1 MPQLKKIL
9 LSIPDPL
16 LKRLDA
22 IAKKKGVSRT
32 KVLRDAAED
41 FVKKEERKTRQELK
55 TGYTEMGK
63 INLKLAEICFDAD
76 QEALDRYEEKL
87 AECE

>member
-9 LSIPDPL
+9 LALPDPL
-16 LKRLDA
+16 LQQLDDLS
-22 IAKKKGVSRT
+22 KKKGVSRSRI
-32 KVLRDAAED
+32 LRDAAED
-41 FVKKEERKTRQELK
+41 FVKKEKRKTVQDLK
-55 TGYTEMGK
+55 KGYTEMGK
-63 INLKLAEICFDAD
+63 LNLKLAEICFDAD

>member
-9 LSIPDPL
+9 FSLPDPL
-16 LKRLDA
+16 LKKVDA

-32 KVLRDAAED
+32 SVLRDAAED
-41 FVKKEERKTRQELK
+41 LVKKEEKKLRQELK
-55 TGYTEMGK
+55 SGYTEMGK
-63 INLKLAEICFDAD
+63 INLRLAEICFDAD
-76 QEALDRYEEKL
+76 QESLDRYEEKL

>member
-9 LSIPDPL
+9 FSLPDPL
-16 LKRLDA
+16 LKKLDA

-32 KVLRDAAED
+32 RVLRDAAED
-41 FVKKEERKTRQELK
+41 LVKKEERKLRQELK

-63 INLKLAEICFDAD
+63 LNLKLAEICFDAD

>member
-1 MPQLKKIL
+1 LPQLKKIL
-9 LSIPDPL
+9 FSLPDPL
-16 LKRLDA
+16 LKKLDA

-32 KVLRDAAED
+32 RVLRDAAED
-41 FVKKEERKTRQELK
+41 LVKKEEKKLRQELK

-63 INLKLAEICFDAD
+63 LNLKLAEICFDAD
-76 QEALDRYEEKL
+76 QESLDRYEEKL

>member
-9 LSIPDPL
+9 FNLPYPL

-32 KVLRDAAED
+32 SILKAAAED
-41 FVKKEERKTRQELK
+41 FVKKEERKIRQELK
-55 TGYTEMGK
+55 QGYTEMGK
-63 INLKLAEICFDAD
+63 LNLKLAEICFDAD

>member
-9 LSIPDPL
+9 LGLPDPL

-32 KVLRDAAED
+32 GVLREAAED
-41 FVKKEERKTRQELK
+41 FVKKEERKLRQELK

-63 INLKLAEICFDAD
+63 LNLKLAEICFDAD
-76 QEALDRYEEKL
+76 QESLDRYEEKL

>member
-9 LSIPDPL
+9 FSLPDPL
-16 LKRLDA
+16 LKKLDA

-32 KVLRDAAED
+32 RVLRDAAED
-41 FVKKEERKTRQELK
+41 LVKKEEKKLRQELK
-55 TGYTEMGK
+55 TGDTEMGK
-63 INLKLAEICFDAD
+63 LNLKLAEICFDAD
-76 QEALDRYEEKL
+76 QESLDRYEEKL

>member
-9 LSIPDPL
+9 FSLPDPL

-32 KVLRDAAED
+32 RVLRDAAED
-41 FVKKEERKTRQELK
+41 FVKKEERKLRQDLK

-63 INLKLAEICFDAD
+63 LNLKLAEICFDAD

>member
-9 LSIPDPL
+9 LGLPDPL

-32 KVLRDAAED
+32 GVLREAAED
-41 FVKKEERKTRQELK
+41 FVKKEERKLRQELK

-63 INLKLAEICFDAD
+63 LNLRLAEICFDAD
-76 QEALDRYEEKL
+76 QESLDRYEEKL

>member
-9 LSIPDPL
+9 FSLPDPL
-16 LKRLDA
+16 LKKLDA

-41 FVKKEERKTRQELK
+41 FVKKEERKIRQELK

-63 INLKLAEICFDAD
+63 LNLKLAEICFDAD
-76 QEALDRYEEKL
+76 QESLDRYEEKL

>member
-9 LSIPDPL
+9 FSIPDPL

-22 IAKKKGVSRT
+22 IAKKKGVSRSRI
-32 KVLRDAAED
+32 LRDAAED
-41 FVKKEERKTRQELK
+41 FAKKEERKLRQDLK

-63 INLKLAEICFDAD
+63 LNLKLAEICFDAD

>member
-9 LSIPDPL
+9 LGLPDPL

-32 KVLRDAAED
+32 GVLREAAED
-41 FVKKEERKTRQELK
+41 FVKKEERKLRQKLK

-63 INLKLAEICFDAD
+63 LNLRLAEICFDAD
-76 QEALDRYEEKL
+76 QESLDRYEEKL

>member
-9 LSIPDPL
+9 FRLPDPL
-16 LKRLDA
+16 LKKLDA

-41 FVKKEERKTRQELK
+41 FVKKEERKLRQELK

-76 QEALDRYEEKL
+76 QESLDRYEEKL

>member
-9 LSIPDPL
+9 FSLPDPL
-16 LKRLDA
+16 KKRLDA
-22 IAKKKGVSRT
+22 LAQKKGVSRSRI
-32 KVLRDAAED
+32 LRVAVED
-41 FVKKEERKTRQELK
+41 ILEKEKKKTQQDLK
-55 TGYTEMGK
+55 QGYTEMGK

-76 QEALDRYEEKL
+76 QETLDRYEEKL

>member
-9 LSIPDPL
+9 FSLPDPL
-16 LKRLDA
+16 LKKLDA

-32 KVLRDAAED
+32 RVLRDAAED
-41 FVKKEERKTRQELK
+41 LVKKEEKKLRQELK

-63 INLKLAEICFDAD
+63 LNLKLAEICFDAD
-76 QEALDRYEEKL
+76 QESLDRYEEKL

>member
-9 LSIPDPL
+9 FSLPDPL

-32 KVLRDAAED
+32 RILRDAAED
-41 FVKKEERKTRQELK
+41 FVKKENKKTRQELK

-63 INLKLAEICFDAD
+63 LNLKLAEICFDAD

>member
-41 FVKKEERKTRQELK
+41 FVKKEERKIRQELK

>member
-1 MPQLKKIL
+1 M
-9 LSIPDPL
+9 

-41 FVKKEERKTRQELK
+41 FVKKEERKIRQELK

>member
-9 LSIPDPL
+9 FSLPDPL
-16 LKRLDA
+16 LKKLDA
-22 IAKKKGVSRT
+22 IANKKGTSRT
-32 KVLRDAAED
+32 KILREAAED
-41 FVKKEERKTRQELK
+41 FVKKEERKLRQDLK
-55 TGYTEMGK
+55 KGYTEMGK
-63 INLKLAEICFDAD
+63 LNLKLAEICFDAD

>member
-9 LSIPDPL
+9 FSLPDPL
-16 LKRLDA
+16 LKRLDRM
-22 IAKKKGVSRT
+22 AKKKGVSRSRI
-32 KVLRDAAED
+32 LRDAAED
-41 FVKKEERKTRQELK
+41 YVKKEERKIQQELK

-63 INLKLAEICFDAD
+63 LNLKLAEICFDAD